1 MYHPVGTV
9 LTALLLSAC
18 SPPADPPQQSAPTS
32 LRAAPDQKRDV
43 TPLPPP
49 RSEPPTPPVAA
60 HEAPTP
66 AVAQSSP
73 QVASANTQYVCVW
86 QNNGE
91 SQQTPLAY
99 APNVAELCNKHPEMG
114 PCRYERDVC
123 RRGGGRVF
131 TASGVEITT
140 QTEAEYDKRVTRVR
154 LGN

>member
-1 MYHPVGTV
+1 MYHPVGIV
-9 LTALLLSAC
+9 LTALLFSAC
-18 SPPADPPQQSAPTS
+18 SPPADPSQQSAQV
-32 LRAAPDQKRDV
+32 AAPEQKRDV
-43 TPLPPP
+43 SPLPPP
-49 RSEPPTPPVAA
+49 PPEPPTSVTAQG
-60 HEAPTP
+60 APAP
-66 AVAQSSP
+66 AVVQSSP
-73 QVASANTQYVCVW
+73 QVAPANTQYVCVR

-91 SQQTPLAY
+91 RQQTPLEY

-123 RRGGGRVF
+123 RRSGGRVL

>member
-18 SPPADPPQQSAPTS
+18 TSPADSPQPSAQTFV
-32 LRAAPDQKRDV
+32 RAAPEQKQDV
-43 TPLPPP
+43 TPLLPPSQP
-49 RSEPPTPPVAA
+49 EPPTSVTAW
-60 HEAPTP
+60 EATP
-66 AVAQSSP
+66 AVVQTSP
-73 QVASANTQYVCVW
+73 QVAPANTQYVCVR

-91 SQQTPLAY
+91 GQQAPLEY

-123 RRGGGRVF
+123 RRSGGRVL
-131 TASGVEITT
+131 TASGVEITM
-140 QTEAEYDKRVTRVR
+140 QTEADYDKRVTRIR